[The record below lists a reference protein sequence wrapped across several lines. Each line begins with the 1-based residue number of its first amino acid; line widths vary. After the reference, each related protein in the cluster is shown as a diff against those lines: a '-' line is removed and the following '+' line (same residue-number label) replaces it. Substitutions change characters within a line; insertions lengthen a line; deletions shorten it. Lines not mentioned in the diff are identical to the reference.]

1 MIRGCASVFLLYLFF
16 GNPTLATHGWW
27 VTQSGVLFSRKSTG
41 VRQDLTSV
49 AMATSRS
56 LQVTTNMHAV
66 PVPKKKKRGRVSGT
80 QGLSPTIIG
89 TTFDVAL
96 PFSYLSFHC
105 ANHAF
110 QTLLMLQILPSKHSY
125 AQTRFILSL
134 YQIN

>member
-27 VTQSGVLFSRKSTG
+27 VTQSGALFSRKSTG

-66 PVPKKKKRGRVSGT
+66 PVPKKKKEDAFRGHKAYHQPS
-80 QGLSPTIIG
+80 LAP
-89 TTFDVAL
+89 
-96 PFSYLSFHC
+96 
-105 ANHAF
+105 
-110 QTLLMLQILPSKHSY
+110 LLMLHYPSPISLFIVQTTRSKHC
-125 AQTRFILSL
+125 
-134 YQIN
+134 